1 MLLKF
6 IDLNSPPGFA
16 VNCDNQ
22 KAMEKEKYLR
32 KGFEESTKNGDI
44 ELKKKKMT
52 TWKPNLKSIDSQN
65 ISSFYGKNWKLLV
78 TVIIEIIEEMIV
90 MLKDNNNKDNN
101 KQQYF

>member
-1 MLLKF
+1 
-6 IDLNSPPGFA
+6 
-16 VNCDNQ
+16 
-22 KAMEKEKYLR
+22 
-32 KGFEESTKNGDI
+32 
-44 ELKKKKMT
+44 MT

-65 ISSFYGKNWKLLV
+65 ISSFYGKDWKLLV